1 MLLVNNAM
9 PPKKM
14 QYEITYQPTTSI
26 AILKLAAGFTLNFPD
41 SYIYSAP
48 DSWIEQHVQ
57 GMYVPS
63 IQVYRTHSHS
73 SIVYHDLLIS
83 FL

>member
-26 AILKLAAGFTLNFPD
+26 AIQLAAGFILNFPD